1 MHKSTVFAFVLLA
14 SSLVI
19 LGVVIPFFNLNNVA
33 NADRAPP
40 LPEGP
45 IIKDSNLKAEV
56 VFEGLTS
63 PTSIAFVGPN
73 DILVLEKDKGTVQ
86 RIVNGKIL
94 TEPLLDVNVANDANR
109 GMLGI
114 AVSKGE
120 QENNSTSIFLYFTE
134 AELDK
139 FPIGNRVYKYELVN
153 NKLVNPQVLLNLPAL
168 PGPSHNGGAI
178 RIGPDNNVY
187 AIIGDVGG
195 HRNQAQNQESG
206 GEPDGTSGVLRI
218 TKNGIPVVNSPLGD
232 RMPLNLY
239 YSYGLRNSFGIDF
252 DPVTG
257 KLWDTENGEDF
268 GDEINLVEP
277 GFNSGWSKVQGTW
290 TLDEEESMTEAAP
303 RNPENGLVDFGG
315 KGKYSSPEFTW
326 RESLGPSAIKFLN
339 SDRLGIQYEND
350 IFVGDID
357 NGNLY
362 HFDLNKDRTE
372 LVLEGPLADKLADS
386 DGENEE
392 IIFGQGFGA
401 ITDIEVGPD
410 GYLYIVGIQGTI
422 YRIVPNQAETLF
434 LEPLS
439 LLLPPLDTASPS
451 DILILHKLSSN
462 NKS

>member
-94 TEPLLDVNVANDANR
+94 AEPLLDVNVANDANR

-277 GFNSGWSKVQGTW
+277 GFNSGWSKVEGIW

>member
-1 MHKSTVFAFVLLA
+1 MHKSVFIFVFLA

-19 LGVVIPFFNLNNVA
+19 LGLVIPFFNLNNVA
-33 NADRAPP
+33 NANRAPP

-94 TEPLLDVNVANDANR
+94 AEALLDVNVANDANR

-120 QENNSTSIFLYFTE
+120 EEINSTNIFLYFTE
-134 AELDK
+134 APLDK

-178 RIGPDNNVY
+178 IIGPDNNVY
-187 AIIGDVGG
+187 AISGDVGG

-206 GEPDGTSGVLRI
+206 GEPDGTSGILMI
-218 TKNGIPVVNSPLGD
+218 TKDGIPVANNPLGN
-232 RMPLNLY
+232 RVPLNLY

-252 DPVTG
+252 DPLTG

-277 GFNSGWSKVQGTW
+277 GFNSGWSKVEGIW
-290 TLDEEESMTEAAP
+290 TLDEEEESMTEAAP
-303 RNPENGLVDFGG
+303 LNPENGLVDFGG

-339 SDRLGIQYEND
+339 SDRLGKQYEND

-362 HFDLNKDRTE
+362 HFDLNKDRTA

-386 DGENEE
+386 DDENEG
-392 IIFGQGFGA
+392 IIFGKGFGA

-410 GYLYIVGIQGTI
+410 GYLYIVGVQGTV
-422 YRIVPNQAETLF
+422 YRIISNQA
-434 LEPLS
+434 
-439 LLLPPLDTASPS
+439 
-451 DILILHKLSSN
+451 
-462 NKS
+462 

>member
-1 MHKSTVFAFVLLA
+1 MPNSVLTIGFL

-19 LGVVIPFFNLNNVA
+19 LGVIPFFYLNNVA
-33 NADRAPP
+33 NATRAPP

-63 PTSIAFVGPN
+63 PTSIAFVGPT
-73 DILVLEKDKGTVQ
+73 DILALEKDKGTVQ

-94 TEPLLDVNVANDANR
+94 TEPLLEVNVANDANR

-114 AVSKGE
+114 AVSKGG
-120 QENNSTSIFLYFTE
+120 ENNSTNVFLYFTE
-134 AELDK
+134 APLEE

-153 NKLVNPQVLLNLPAL
+153 NKLVNPQVILNLPAI

-178 RIGPDNNVY
+178 IIGPDNNVY

-206 GEPDGTSGVLRI
+206 GEPDGTSGILMI
-218 TKNGIPVVNSPLGD
+218 SKDGIPVANSPLGE
-232 RMPLNLY
+232 RVPLNLY

-252 DPVTG
+252 DPLTG

-290 TLDEEESMTEAAP
+290 ILDEEGMTEATP
-303 RNPENGLVDFGG
+303 PNPENGLVDFGG

-326 RESLGPSAIKFLN
+326 RESLGPSAIKFFN
-339 SDRLGIQYEND
+339 SDRLGKQYEND
-350 IFVGDID
+350 IFVGDIG

-372 LVLEGPLADKLADS
+372 LVLEGPLADKLAGS
-386 DGENEE
+386 DDENEG

-410 GYLYIVGIQGTI
+410 GYLYIVGFQGTI
-422 YRIVPNQAETLF
+422 YRIVPNQA
-434 LEPLS
+434 
-439 LLLPPLDTASPS
+439 
-451 DILILHKLSSN
+451 
-462 NKS
+462 

>member
-1 MHKSTVFAFVLLA
+1 MHKSVFIFVLLA

-56 VFEGLTS
+56 VFEGLAS

-94 TEPLLDVNVANDANR
+94 AEPLLDVNVAKDANR

-120 QENNSTSIFLYFTE
+120 EINSTNIFLYFTE
-134 AELDK
+134 APLDK

-178 RIGPDNNVY
+178 RIGPDNNIY

-195 HRNQAQNQESG
+195 HRTQAQNQESG
-206 GEPDGTSGVLRI
+206 GEPDGTSGVLMI
-218 TKNGIPVVNSPLGD
+218 TKDGIPVANSPLGD
-232 RMPLNLY
+232 RVPLNLY

-252 DPVTG
+252 DPITG

-290 TLDEEESMTEAAP
+290 TLDEGEEGMTEAAP
-303 RNPENGLVDFGG
+303 LNPENGLVDFEG

-362 HFDLNKDRTE
+362 HFDLNKDRTA

-386 DGENEE
+386 DNENEG

-422 YRIVPNQAETLF
+422 YRIVPNQA
-434 LEPLS
+434 
-439 LLLPPLDTASPS
+439 
-451 DILILHKLSSN
+451 
-462 NKS
+462 

>member
-1 MHKSTVFAFVLLA
+1 LA
-14 SSLVI
+14 E
-19 LGVVIPFFNLNNVA
+19 A
-33 NADRAPP
+33 
-40 LPEGP
+40 
-45 IIKDSNLKAEV
+45 
-56 VFEGLTS
+56 
-63 PTSIAFVGPN
+63 
-73 DILVLEKDKGTVQ
+73 
-86 RIVNGKIL
+86 
-94 TEPLLDVNVANDANR
+94 LLDVNVANDANR

-120 QENNSTSIFLYFTE
+120 EEINSTNIFLYFTE
-134 AELDK
+134 APLDK

-178 RIGPDNNVY
+178 IIGPDNNVY
-187 AIIGDVGG
+187 AISGDVGG

-206 GEPDGTSGVLRI
+206 GEPDGTSGILMI
-218 TKNGIPVVNSPLGD
+218 TKDGIPVANNPLGN
-232 RMPLNLY
+232 RVPLNLY

-252 DPVTG
+252 DPLTG

-277 GFNSGWSKVQGTW
+277 GFNSGWSKVEGIW

-303 RNPENGLVDFGG
+303 LNPENGLVDFGG
-315 KGKYSSPEFTW
+315 KGKYSSTEFTW

-339 SDRLGIQYEND
+339 SDRLGKQYEND

-362 HFDLNKDRTE
+362 HFDLNKDRTA

-386 DGENEE
+386 DDENEG
-392 IIFGQGFGA
+392 IIFGKCFGA

-410 GYLYIVGIQGTI
+410 GYLYIVGVQGTV
-422 YRIVPNQAETLF
+422 YRIISNQA
-434 LEPLS
+434 
-439 LLLPPLDTASPS
+439 
-451 DILILHKLSSN
+451 
-462 NKS
+462 

>member
-1 MHKSTVFAFVLLA
+1 MHKSVFIFVFLA

-19 LGVVIPFFNLNNVA
+19 LGLVIPFFNLNNVA
-33 NADRAPP
+33 NANRAPP

-94 TEPLLDVNVANDANR
+94 AEALLDVNVAKDANR

-120 QENNSTSIFLYFTE
+120 EEINSTNIFLYFTE
-134 AELDK
+134 APLDK

-178 RIGPDNNVY
+178 IIGPDNNVY
-187 AIIGDVGG
+187 AISGDVGG

-206 GEPDGTSGVLRI
+206 GEPDGTSGILMI
-218 TKNGIPVVNSPLGD
+218 TKDGIPVANNPLGN
-232 RMPLNLY
+232 RVPLNLY

-252 DPVTG
+252 DPLTG

-277 GFNSGWSKVQGTW
+277 GFNSGWSKVEGIW
-290 TLDEEESMTEAAP
+290 TLDEEEESMTEAAP
-303 RNPENGLVDFGG
+303 LNPENGLVDFGG

-339 SDRLGIQYEND
+339 SDRLGKQYEND

-362 HFDLNKDRTE
+362 HFDLNKDRTA

-386 DGENEE
+386 DDENEG
-392 IIFGQGFGA
+392 IIFGKGFGA

-410 GYLYIVGIQGTI
+410 GYLYIVGVQGTV
-422 YRIVPNQAETLF
+422 YRIISNQA
-434 LEPLS
+434 
-439 LLLPPLDTASPS
+439 
-451 DILILHKLSSN
+451 
-462 NKS
+462 